1 VRYTKGFLQF
11 QDFYISILVVQ
22 DIKINN
28 HHSPGKA
35 IIAFVENGSTAIFD
49 KCVFI
54 RMNLFDLGPK
64 DLYKYRLDER

>member
-28 HHSPGKA
+28 HHRP
-35 IIAFVENGSTAIFD
+35 VTAISAF
-49 KCVFI
+49 
-54 RMNLFDLGPK
+54 G
-64 DLYKYRLDER
+64 